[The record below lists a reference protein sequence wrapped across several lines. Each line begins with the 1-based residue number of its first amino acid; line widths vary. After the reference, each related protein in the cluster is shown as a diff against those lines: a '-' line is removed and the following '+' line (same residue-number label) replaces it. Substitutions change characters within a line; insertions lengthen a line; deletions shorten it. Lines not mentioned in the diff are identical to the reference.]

1 MTQDNSIRGT
11 HTLTEILSQP
21 QCWKDC
27 LAELESGE
35 VIEEIRK
42 RFRDA
47 TEWLFIGCGSSYY
60 IAQSAAASWSVI
72 TGRRA
77 RAVAASE
84 LLLYPELVL
93 AGSKNVAPVLISRS
107 GRTSEVLR
115 AGELLEKEKNMRT
128 LAVTCSPNQPL
139 EKIGSTALTLFSAD
153 EKSTVMTRSFTSMLI
168 GLQYVASRLANES
181 TIANALHKLPGA
193 AGVVLSDARS
203 RIESFVGAHTFADYI
218 CLGQGPLFG
227 IASESTLKLTEMS
240 VSYAQCF
247 HTMEFRHGPKSIV
260 SPETLVTFLLSET
273 SYDEECEVL
282 EEIKGLGGTTL
293 VVANRANDRAKKSAD
308 LLIELGLD
316 LPELA
321 RLAPYVMAGQLTGV
335 YTGLKKG
342 LDPDNPRNL
351 SRVVILDEESS
362 PEKSEHAS
370 L

>member
-1 MTQDNSIRGT
+1 MTQDGSTRGT

-27 LAELESGE
+27 LAEIDSSKG
-35 VIEEIRK
+35 IDEIRK

-60 IAQSAAASWSVI
+60 IAQSAAASWSLI

-84 LLLYPELVL
+84 LLLYPELIL
-93 AGSKNVAPVLISRS
+93 TGMKNIAPVLISRS

-115 AGELLEKEKNMRT
+115 AGALLEKEKNIRT
-128 LAVTCSPNQPL
+128 LAITCAPDQAL
-139 EKIGSTALTLFSAD
+139 GKVATTTLTLSAAD
-153 EKSTVMTRSFTSMLI
+153 EISTVMTRSFTSMLI
-168 GLQYVASRLANES
+168 GLQYAAAQLAQDES
-181 TIANALHKLPGA
+181 LLNALKHLPEAVGGA
-193 AGVVLSDARS
+193 VKDLRPRV
-203 RIESFVGAHTFADYI
+203 ESFIAAHTFTDYV

-247 HTMEFRHGPKSIV
+247 PTLEFRHGPKSIV
-260 SPETLVTFLLSET
+260 SPEVLLTFLLSES
-273 SYDEECEVL
+273 SYDAECEVL

-293 VVANRANDRAKKSAD
+293 VVANRADERARRSAD
-308 LLIELGLD
+308 LLVELNLD
-316 LPELA
+316 LPDLA
-321 RLAPYVMAGQLTGV
+321 RLAPYLFAGQLTGL

-351 SRVVILDEESS
+351 SRVVILDEKSS
-362 PEKSEHAS
+362 SKKPDHAS

>member
-1 MTQDNSIRGT
+1 MTQDGSTRGT

-93 AGSKNVAPVLISRS
+93 TGMKNIAPVLISRS

-115 AGELLEKEKNMRT
+115 AGELLEKEKNIRT
-128 LAVTCSPNQPL
+128 LAITCAPNQAL
-139 EKIGSTALTLFSAD
+139 AKIATTTLTLSAAD
-153 EKSTVMTRSFTSMLI
+153 EMSMVMTRSFTSMLI
-168 GLQYVASRLANES
+168 GLQYAASKLVHDES
-181 TIANALHKLPGA
+181 LLKALQNLPEAVG
-193 AGVVLSDARS
+193 GVLKELRP
-203 RIESFVGAHTFADYI
+203 RIEAFVAAHTFADYV

-247 HTMEFRHGPKSIV
+247 PTLEFRHGPKSIV
-260 SPETLVTFLLSET
+260 SPETLVTFLLSEK
-273 SYDEECEVL
+273 SYAEECEVL
-282 EEIKGLGGTTL
+282 EEIKALGGTTM
-293 VVANRANDRAKKSAD
+293 VVANRADERARKSAD
-308 LLIELGLD
+308 LLVELKLD
-316 LPELA
+316 LPDLA
-321 RLAPYVMAGQLTGV
+321 RLGSYLFAGQLTGV

-342 LDPDNPRNL
+342 LDPDSPRNL

-362 PEKSEHAS
+362 PEKPEHAA